1 MLHLFWK
8 PAHLSVKTCY
18 IFFGKLLRLFLEDAT
33 TYHKK
38 KYPRKSMIYRAI

>member
-38 KYPRKSMIYRAI
+38 K